1 MQWLGCPDMKT
12 WYACNILE
20 NGRQVDNSWSVS
32 YTMYLLLKYASH
44 INVVVCTSMNLIQ
57 HVYTYNFK
65 GGDRVMAALGV
76 PGQDRQSAP
85 PWDEIAEFE
94 YLQSCGTTEDFWRW
108 WSGCTLGEPTQ
119 VSVATRE
126 R

>member
-1 MQWLGCPDMKT
+1 
-12 WYACNILE
+12 
-20 NGRQVDNSWSVS
+20 
-32 YTMYLLLKYASH
+32 MYLLLKYASH

-108 WSGCTLGEPTQ
+108 
-119 VSVATRE
+119 
-126 R
+126 